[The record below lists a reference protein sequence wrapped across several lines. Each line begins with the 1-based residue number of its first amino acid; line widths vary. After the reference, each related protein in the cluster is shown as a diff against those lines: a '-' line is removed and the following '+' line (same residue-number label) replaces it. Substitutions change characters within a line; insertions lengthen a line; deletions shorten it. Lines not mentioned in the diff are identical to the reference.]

1 MNHKG
6 IIEIET
12 DRLILRGFKKED
24 APLMF
29 KNWAN
34 DERVTKYLRW
44 TPHENVDLTYMLCEM
59 WEKESKE
66 LNNYQWVIM
75 YKENNEPIGSI
86 GLVEVNEKK
95 KAGEI
100 GYCISYDYWGKGI
113 VKEALDKII
122 EYLKP
127 IGFARL
133 QAFHDVENPNSG
145 KVLTKCGFTC
155 EGTLYKYELN
165 NKNEFIDVLMY
176 SKIFEDNL

>member
-12 DRLILRGFKKED
+12 ERLILRGFKKED

-44 TPHENVDLTYMLCEM
+44 TPHKNVDLTYMLCEM

-66 LNNYQWVIM
+66 LNNYQWVII

-86 GLVEVNEKK
+86 GLVDINEKK
-95 KAGEI
+95 KSGEA
-100 GYCISYDYWGKGI
+100 GYCISYDYWGKGLVI
-113 VKEALDKII
+113 EALDKIM
-122 EYLKP
+122 EYLKT
-127 IGFARL
+127 IGFVRI

-145 KVLTKCGFTC
+145 KVLIKCGFSC
-155 EGTLYKYELN
+155 EGTLHKYELS
-165 NKNEFIDVLMY
+165 NKNEFIDVVMY
-176 SKIFEDNL
+176 SKIFKENL